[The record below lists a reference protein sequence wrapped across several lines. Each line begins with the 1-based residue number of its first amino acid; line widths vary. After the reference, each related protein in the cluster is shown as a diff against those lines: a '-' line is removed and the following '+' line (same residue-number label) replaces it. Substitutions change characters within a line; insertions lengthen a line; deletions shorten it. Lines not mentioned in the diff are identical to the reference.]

1 MLKKL
6 SLPRLLSW
14 LALPLALMLVILPTH
29 SFARQDD
36 EAIINVYSYRQSFLV
51 KPIFEKFTAQTGI
64 KVKFITAKKG
74 LVERIVSEGKNG
86 QADLLLTSN
95 FDRLQDAVN
104 AKITAKVT
112 DAEINNPIP
121 RHLRDPN
128 GHYFALTSRVRLLY
142 VSQDRIT
149 QNALQNYQD
158 LADPKW
164 RGKICTRSGTH
175 DYNLTLFASFI
186 ENWGADATETWLQ
199 AVKQNLARKPQ
210 GNDRAQVK
218 AIKEGLCDIAI
229 GNSYYYGLMQDNPAQ
244 RSWAQAVRLIYPNQA
259 TSGAHVNISGMALMK
274 NAPHSDN
281 ALKLMRFLLSKQV
294 QEFYSKNNHEY
305 SVRDDIPNPEIFAK
319 WGDFKTDKTPLA
331 KIYKHRREAFE
342 LVIKTKFNH

>member
-1 MLKKL
+1 MLKQL
-6 SLPRLLSW
+6 FLPRLL
-14 LALPLALMLVILPTH
+14 LRLALMLIILPTH

-36 EAIINVYSYRQSFLV
+36 AAIVNVYSYRQSFLV

-74 LVERIVSEGKNG
+74 LIERIVSEGKNG
-86 QADLLLTSN
+86 KADLLLTSN

-104 AKITAKVT
+104 AKITAKVD

-121 RHLRDPN
+121 HHLRDPK

-142 VSQDRIT
+142 VSKDRVAEGAIK
-149 QNALQNYQD
+149 NYQD
-158 LADPKW
+158 LAEPKW

-186 ENWGADATETWLQ
+186 ENWGAGATEAWLR

-244 RSWAQAVRLIYPNQA
+244 RSWAEAVRLIYPNQA
-259 TSGAHVNISGMALMK
+259 TGGAHVNISGMALMK

-281 ALKLMRFLLSKQV
+281 ALKLMRFLLSKEI

-305 SVRDDIPNPEIFAK
+305 SVRDDIPNPEIFAE
-319 WGDFKTDKTPLA
+319 WGDFKTDKTRFA
-331 KIYKHRREAFE
+331 KIYKRRREAFE
-342 LVIKTKFNH
+342 LVTKTKFNH